1 MKISIVGAQGFIGN
15 YLVKNLDEEFR
26 IIALT
31 RNVQNFQKKNV
42 KNIAFDFSKS
52 WDLKENID
60 IVIHAAT
67 QNLISGKTPNAKKL
81 YGIKCFNINKFIR
94 ICKKSWC

>member
-31 RNVQNFQKKNV
+31 RNVQNFQKK
-42 KNIAFDFSKS
+42 
-52 WDLKENID
+52 
-60 IVIHAAT
+60 
-67 QNLISGKTPNAKKL
+67 
-81 YGIKCFNINKFIR
+81 KC
-94 ICKKSWC
+94 

>member
-31 RNVQNFQKKNV
+31 RMCKIFKKM
-42 KNIAFDFSKS
+42 
-52 WDLKENID
+52 LKI
-60 IVIHAAT
+60 
-67 QNLISGKTPNAKKL
+67 
-81 YGIKCFNINKFIR
+81 
-94 ICKKSWC
+94 